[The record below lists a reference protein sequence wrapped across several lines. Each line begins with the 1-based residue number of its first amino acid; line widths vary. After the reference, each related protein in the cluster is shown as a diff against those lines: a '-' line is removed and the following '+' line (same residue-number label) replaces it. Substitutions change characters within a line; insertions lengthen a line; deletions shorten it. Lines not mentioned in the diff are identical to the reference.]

1 LELHRHKEDI
11 IWGACEHDGRP
22 QLWVE
27 DTTATQTYVG
37 INSNNSP
44 NMRTIAS
51 YTTRQFVRTS
61 YDTSLI
67 FNDSINQRSDTG
79 RSIRVNDGTA
89 TDVIIMDG
97 HVLVTSGTDTQ
108 QHRHCNN
115 IIIGGMLLRHEYIH
129 PTDMKSV
136 TRLFDYGEIP
146 TSDDI
151 DISTITDSKIDG
163 YMSNSTGHGTSSSSV
178 SYDMDGPN
186 SISVSNGLHYVALSS
201 DDKNGESRMIG
212 ASCTG
217 IGWDVSIDACSG
229 GGQFTRV
236 R

>member
-1 LELHRHKEDI
+1 
-11 IWGACEHDGRP
+11 
-22 QLWVE
+22 
-27 DTTATQTYVG
+27 
-37 INSNNSP
+37 
-44 NMRTIAS
+44 
-51 YTTRQFVRTS
+51 
-61 YDTSLI
+61 
-67 FNDSINQRSDTG
+67 
-79 RSIRVNDGTA
+79 
-89 TDVIIMDG
+89 
-97 HVLVTSGTDTQ
+97 
-108 QHRHCNN
+108 
-115 IIIGGMLLRHEYIH
+115 
-129 PTDMKSV
+129 MKSV